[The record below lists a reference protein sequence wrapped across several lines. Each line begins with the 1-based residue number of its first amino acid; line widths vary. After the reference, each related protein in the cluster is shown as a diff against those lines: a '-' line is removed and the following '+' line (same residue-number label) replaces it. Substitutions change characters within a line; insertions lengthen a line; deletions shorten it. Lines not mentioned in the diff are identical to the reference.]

1 MSTLRDVATRAGVSV
16 ATASRVANG
25 ADRVRPETRAR
36 VELAMRDLLYI
47 PPRKEAPTGVIG
59 LLVPELSNPVFPALA
74 QAMESR
80 ATALGLAT
88 ILCNTD
94 GSPAAEAEYVHML
107 LERRVE
113 GMIFISS
120 EIADLDADH
129 THYARLLGEGARLV
143 FVNGAAAELD
153 APAVGVDER
162 VAGQLATQHLLGLGH
177 RRIAFAA
184 GPEHY
189 LPTREKDAGRRAAL
203 AEAGIDPDGLVAFSA
218 FDVEGGREALR
229 ELLDRPGERPTA
241 VICSSDL
248 MAIGVLQEAVVLGL
262 RVPEELSVVGF
273 DGIEA
278 STWTQPP
285 LTTVEQPIG
294 EIAKTAVDALQEL
307 IENPGRSLPNFVFRP
322 QLKVRGSTAPPPG

>member
-1 MSTLRDVATRAGVSV
+1 MSTLRDVARRAGVSV

-25 ADRVRPETRAR
+25 ADRVRPETRER
-36 VELAMRDLLYI
+36 VERAMRDLLYV

-143 FVNGAAAELD
+143 FVNGAAADVD

-184 GPEHY
+184 GPAHY
-189 LPTREKDAGRRAAL
+189 LPTREKDAGRRTAL
-203 AEAGIDPDGLVAFSA
+203 AAAGIDLDGLVAFSS
-218 FDVEGGREALR
+218 FDVEGGRRALA
-229 ELLDRPGERPTA
+229 ELLALHGERPTA

-248 MAIGVLQEAVVLGL
+248 MAIGVLQEAAARGI
-262 RVPEELSVVGF
+262 RVPNELSVVGF
-273 DGIEA
+273 DGIDA

-294 EIAKTAVDALQEL
+294 EIAETAVNALQEL
-307 IENPGRSLPNFVFRP
+307 IANPGRSLPNFVFRP
-322 QLKVRGSTAPPPG
+322 QLRVRGSTGPPPD

>member
-1 MSTLRDVATRAGVSV
+1 MSTLRDVARRAGVSV

-25 ADRVRPETRAR
+25 ADRVRPETRDR
-36 VELAMRDLLYI
+36 VERAMRELLYV
-47 PPRKEAPTGVIG
+47 PPRREAPTGVIG

-80 ATALGLAT
+80 AAALGLAT

-120 EIADLDADH
+120 EIADLQADH

-162 VAGQLATQHLLGLGH
+162 VAGQLATQHLLELGH
-177 RRIAFAA
+177 GRIGFVA

-203 AEAGIDPDGLVAFSA
+203 AAAGLEADGPVVYTDFS
-218 FDVEGGREALR
+218 VEGGRRALH
-229 ELLDRPGERPTA
+229 ELAAMDGGRPGA
-241 VICSSDL
+241 VFCSSDL
-248 MAIGVLQEAVVLGL
+248 MAIGALAEASALGL
-262 RVPEELSVVGF
+262 RVPEDVSVVGF

-278 STWTQPP
+278 GSWTVPQ
-285 LTTVEQPIG
+285 LTTIEQPIG
-294 EIAKTAVDALQEL
+294 EIAATAVEALRTRINDPSREL
-307 IENPGRSLPNFVFRP
+307 PHYVFRP
-322 QLKVRGSTAPPPG
+322 KLLARGSTAKR